1 VNISFLTLG
10 CKVNQ
15 AESSQIAAELLA
27 HGCKVVDLNGHP
39 DLCIINTCS
48 VTSKSDYQSRQLIR
62 RAAKTGSKVIVTG
75 CYSELNEEA
84 VGSMDGV
91 AMVVPNNKK
100 EFIASMLCNLTSCE
114 DLKIGQNARSRLFVK
129 VQDGCNNA
137 CSYCVIPRARGRSRS
152 KEINE
157 VIEEIN
163 SAAEFYNEAVISGI
177 HLGTYGYDM
186 VPKVSLYTLL
196 RTILLKTNVKRIRLS
211 SLEINEIDDEL
222 IELIQEKRVCK
233 HLHIPLQSGDNKIL
247 EMMNRNYNILQFKDK
262 LSLILRKLPG
272 ISIGTDIIVGFPG
285 EGDTEFENTK
295 KLIEDTPISYI
306 HVFPFSPRKGTR
318 AFEMK
323 PRVNDF
329 IKKERCKTLRS
340 LGKRK
345 KSEYMLKQAEEMLD
359 LLIEEVE
366 EDGACVGTTGNY
378 LRARAYL
385 DTPRLKDVVYLRIAE
400 VRDETLIGHPIELS

>member
-1 VNISFLTLG
+1 
-10 CKVNQ
+10 
-15 AESSQIAAELLA
+15 
-27 HGCKVVDLNGHP
+27 
-39 DLCIINTCS
+39 
-48 VTSKSDYQSRQLIR
+48 
-62 RAAKTGSKVIVTG
+62 
-75 CYSELNEEA
+75 
-84 VGSMDGV
+84 
-91 AMVVPNNKK
+91 
-100 EFIASMLCNLTSCE
+100 
-114 DLKIGQNARSRLFVK
+114 VK

-359 LLIEEVE
+359 LLIEEIE

-385 DTPRLKDVVYLRIAE
+385 DNPRLKDVVYVRMAE

>member
-91 AMVVPNNKK
+91 AVVVPNNKK

-137 CSYCVIPRARGRSRS
+137 CSYCVIPRARGGSRS